1 MKIRVLAA
9 ALALLALLALTLAGC
24 KKDPEPEPEPA
35 PEDEGPTLY
44 ASGAVEGSA
53 LTWEF
58 YDDGTLYIKGTGAMD
73 EDYITK
79 VERGTNEQPWGKYAS
94 KENNDDQIAFTKAV
108 VEDGVTGLSQLAF
121 KHCTSLREVTF
132 GQGITAIPFDCFAG
146 CTALTK
152 VAAKSATVIGEN
164 AFQDC
169 KNLTMLTVSASIA
182 EVQWGAFSGA
192 GTFTLSLA
200 GTEEEW
206 NTAKAALTIADRETA
221 DNANTP
227 FITAMERPRFVQ
239 K

>member
-1 MKIRVLAA
+1 MKIRILSAVLA
-9 ALALLALLALTLAGC
+9 LFALLALTLTGC
-24 KKDPEPEPEPA
+24 KKDPEPEPEPT
-35 PEDEGPTLY
+35 PGDKGPTLF
-44 ASGAVEGSA
+44 ASGAVEGCT

-58 YDDGTLYIKGTGAMD
+58 YSDGTLYIRGTGAMD

-94 KENNDDQIAFTKAV
+94 GENNDDHIAFTKVV

-121 KHCTSLREVTF
+121 KQCTSLKEVTL
-132 GQGITAIPFDCFAG
+132 GAGITAIPFDCFAG
-146 CTALTK
+146 CAALTR

-169 KNLTMLTVSASIA
+169 RSLTMLTVSASIA
-182 EVQWGAFSGA
+182 EVQWGAFAGA

-200 GTEEEW
+200 GTAEEW
-206 NTAKAALTIADRETA
+206 NAAKAALTVADGDTEGGA
-221 DNANTP
+221 NAP
-227 FITAMERPRFVQ
+227 FIAAADKPRFVS

>member
-1 MKIRVLAA
+1 MKIRILA
-9 ALALLALLALTLAGC
+9 ALLALLALFTFTLTGC
-24 KKDPEPEPEPA
+24 KKDPEPEPEPT
-35 PEDEGPTLY
+35 PEDEGPKLF

-94 KENNDDQIAFTKAV
+94 KENNDDHVAFTKVV

-121 KHCTSLREVTF
+121 KQCTSLREVTF

-146 CTALTK
+146 CAALTK
-152 VAAKSATVIGEN
+152 AAAKSAMVIGEN

-182 EVQWGAFSGA
+182 EVQWGAFAGA

-206 NTAKAALTIADRETA
+206 NAAKAALTVADRDTE

-227 FITAMERPRFVQ
+227 FLTAMNKPRFVS